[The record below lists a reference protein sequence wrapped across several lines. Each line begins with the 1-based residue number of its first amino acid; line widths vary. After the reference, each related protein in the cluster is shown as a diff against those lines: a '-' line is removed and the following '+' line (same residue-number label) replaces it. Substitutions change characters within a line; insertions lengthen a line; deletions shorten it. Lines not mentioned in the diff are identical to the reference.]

1 MFSVI
6 FHWGWAFLYPYSVH
20 PSKTYSGPRRSDPL
34 TSESMFYLGRI
45 SSSMR
50 YQGLFVSS
58 ISYFGRQGYYLDAKW
73 PVNLQKRVAFAAVGQ
88 GALICLWKSSRNKTI
103 KIAITP
109 HLIRHLIA
117 GVFYVRDHQAAQLKW
132 KQKLT
137 KNIFVIKNSFL
148 GMPVFLTGKITQQS
162 HLLCFSLHTK
172 PIWETSVK
180 NEKWRQLNWRTA

>member
-58 ISYFGRQGYYLDAKW
+58 IPYFGRQGYYLDAKW
-73 PVNLQKRVAFAAVGQ
+73 PVNLHKRVAFAAVGQ

-109 HLIRHLIA
+109 HLMRHLIA
-117 GVFYVRDHQAAQLKW
+117 GVFPLYFS
-132 KQKLT
+132 QKLCPWPPSSPVKMKT
-137 KNIFVIKNSFL
+137 KVNKKYFRNKKFL
-148 GMPVFLTGKITQQS
+148 FGNA
-162 HLLCFSLHTK
+162 CFSDGENYATESFAL
-172 PIWETSVK
+172 
-180 NEKWRQLNWRTA
+180 L